1 MMIEVIYENMFDM
14 HGNGIC
20 RFGKRRFR
28 PCFRDCLIA
37 VSYTHLPTLFLY
49 GCDREA
55 RRFYFEDR
63 QETRYQ
69 FDGGGLSPELP

>member
-1 MMIEVIYENMFDM
+1 MEN
-14 HGNGIC
+14 
-20 RFGKRRFR
+20 RF
-28 PCFRDCLIA
+28 
-37 VSYTHLPTLFLY
+37 PTLFLY